1 MPPGA
6 AAARPS
12 CSLKLAAMHPAL
24 RCLLTIVLG
33 TCSLW
38 PLAAC
43 ASESNERGAAEAA
56 RDEGRFIATYAR
68 ASTRGN
74 AVEARLWKERKL
86 LEDFVEAMN
95 SYIRIPRDIE
105 VIAKECGESNAYFDP
120 ETSSIE
126 LCYEMSAEERM
137 RFEAAGDAAEDI
149 ENALYQSAVGT
160 LYHEL
165 GHALISELELKIT
178 GREEDV
184 ADQLAAYVL
193 TADDESR
200 QFLVTVADTYVLSAQ
215 EQTRIEDLPT
225 AGTHS
230 LDFQR
235 AVNFLC
241 YLYGSDT
248 GTFGYLVKDGTLPE
262 ERAENC
268 EHEYGQLADAWE
280 SLLKPYLKPE

>member
-1 MPPGA
+1 M
-6 AAARPS
+6 RP
-12 CSLKLAAMHPAL
+12 AY
-24 RCLLTIVLG
+24 RCLLTLALG
-33 TCSLW
+33 GCSLLA
-38 PLAAC
+38 LAAC
-43 ASESNERGAAEAA
+43 ASESNARSTAEANPA
-56 RDEGRFIATYAR
+56 DGRFIATYAS
-68 ASTRGN
+68 ASTKEGR
-74 AVEARLWKERKL
+74 AEARLWKERKL

-95 SYIRIPRDIE
+95 SYIRIPRDIK

-120 ETSSIE
+120 ESSSIE
-126 LCYEMSAEERM
+126 MCYEMSAEERA
-137 RFEAAGDAAEDI
+137 RFEAAGDAAGDI
-149 ENALYQSAVGT
+149 DDALYQSAVGT

-200 QFLVTVADTYVLSAQ
+200 PFLVTVADTYVLSAQ

-235 AVNFLC
+235 ATNFLC

-248 GTFGYLVKDGTLPE
+248 AAFGYLVKDGTLPE

-268 EHEYGQLADAWE
+268 EHEYRQLADAWD

>member
-1 MPPGA
+1 M
-6 AAARPS
+6 RPVIPS
-12 CSLKLAAMHPAL
+12 IALAISLAS
-24 RCLLTIVLG
+24 LT
-33 TCSLW
+33 
-38 PLAAC
+38 AC
-43 ASESNERGAAEAA
+43 AADSRVERRLPPQEEG
-56 RDEGRFIATYAR
+56 GRFIAVYSEATTAE
-68 ASTRGN
+68 TRK
-74 AVEARLWKERKL
+74 EARLWREHRL

-95 SYIRIPRDIE
+95 DYVRIPRDIR
-105 VIAKECGESNAYFDP
+105 VVAKECGESNAFYDP

-126 LCYEMSAEERM
+126 MCYEMAVEERS
-137 RFEAAGDAAEDI
+137 RFEAAGDSRQDTDA
-149 ENALYQSAVGT
+149 ALYQSAVGT

-193 TADDESR
+193 TADDESKD
-200 QFLVTVADTYVLSAQ
+200 FLITVADTYALSAQ
-215 EQTRIEDLPT
+215 EQSSIEDLPI

-241 YLYGSDT
+241 YVYGSDT
-248 GTFGYLVKDGTLPE
+248 KKFGYFVKDGTLPE

-280 SLLKPYLKPE
+280 SLLKPYIKPE

>member
-1 MPPGA
+1 
-6 AAARPS
+6 
-12 CSLKLAAMHPAL
+12 MHPAH
-24 RCLLTIVLG
+24 RRLLALVLS
-33 TCSLW
+33 TCPLL

-43 ASESNERGAAEAA
+43 ASGSNTGRPVEAA
-56 RDEGRFIATYAR
+56 PAEGRFIAIHEK
-68 ASTRGN
+68 ASTREN
-74 AVEARLWKERKL
+74 QAEARLWKERKL
-86 LEDFVEAMN
+86 LEDFVDAMN
-95 SYIRIPRDIE
+95 SYIRIPRDIK

-126 LCYEMSAEERM
+126 MCYEMSAEERA

-149 ENALYQSAVGT
+149 DNALYQSAVGT

-200 QFLVTVADTYVLSAQ
+200 AFLVTVADTYVLSAQ

-241 YLYGSDT
+241 YLYGSDA

-268 EHEYGQLADAWE
+268 EHEYGQLVDAWE

>member
-1 MPPGA
+1 MRA
-6 AAARPS
+6 AYRY
-12 CSLKLAAMHPAL
+12 
-24 RCLLTIVLG
+24 LLTIALS
-33 TCSLW
+33 TCSLL
-38 PLAAC
+38 PLAGC
-43 ASESNERGAAEAA
+43 ASESNA
-56 RDEGRFIATYAR
+56 RRVGETASADGRFIATYER
-68 ASTRGN
+68 ASTQDN

-95 SYIRIPRDIE
+95 SYIRIPRDIK

-126 LCYEMSAEERM
+126 MCYEMSAEERA

-149 ENALYQSAVGT
+149 DNALYQSAVGT

-193 TADDESR
+193 TADEESR
-200 QFLVTVADTYVLSAQ
+200 QFLVAVADTYVLSAQ
-215 EQTRIEDLPT
+215 EQTHIEDLPT

-241 YLYGSDT
+241 YLYGSDAS
-248 GTFGYLVKDGTLPE
+248 TFGYLVKDGTLPE

-268 EHEYGQLADAWE
+268 EHEHGQLADAWD
-280 SLLKPYLKPE
+280 SLLKPHLKPE